1 MFENTLITVGP
12 NVTVGTVAEGTLVN
26 MFKDCPNL
34 KEVIL
39 EIGSLAPNVTPEQA
53 MGGVLGGTTGTKA
66 EGGEL
71 NIIWLAAPENGGS
84 TETDT
89 DATPLTLDDMINA
102 SGLSTEVLDNT
113 KVAVTDGNGNTSE
126 PTKFM
131 AATGV
136 KMTVTH
142 DGIPLESIELTVGQE
157 YNIHINAQVT
167 PVWATDKRVVVSIID
182 KSIAKQSYIITKQG
196 ITSFIKAF
204 SPGTTYLRVTHG
216 DYSAQIKVTVKEAPV
231 AVESITLNET
241 SVDLVTGV
249 TVTLKATVKPD
260 NATDPAVSWSSSDD
274 KVATVKDGVVT
285 ATGAGEATITAKAG
299 GKTAEC
305 KVTVKAATVAVTGVT
320 LNKTSLDMK
329 VGDSETLTATVAPT
343 EATNKAVTWKSSKE
357 SVATVDSE
365 GKVTAV
371 AAGEATITVTTTD
384 GEKTAECKVT
394 VKAVPITSISDPDNY
409 SNGGSN
415 PF

>member
-1 MFENTLITVGP
+1 
-12 NVTVGTVAEGTLVN
+12 
-26 MFKDCPNL
+26 
-34 KEVIL
+34 
-39 EIGSLAPNVTPEQA
+39 
-53 MGGVLGGTTGTKA
+53 
-66 EGGEL
+66 
-71 NIIWLAAPENGGS
+71 
-84 TETDT
+84 
-89 DATPLTLDDMINA
+89 
-102 SGLSTEVLDNT
+102 
-113 KVAVTDGNGNTSE
+113 
-126 PTKFM
+126 M

-157 YNIHINAQVT
+157 YNILINANVT
-167 PVWATDKRVVVSIID
+167 PGWATDQHVVVSIID
-182 KSIAKQSYIITKQG
+182 RSIAKQSYIKTKQE
-196 ITSFIKAF
+196 IISIIKAY
-204 SPGTTYLRVTHG
+204 SPGTTYLRATHG

-305 KVTVKAATVAVTGVT
+305 KVTVKAATVAVTGVE